1 MLPEKGWNRYPADI
15 RSVQK
20 AMAYDSR
27 EMEQLI
33 QAVTRSVMQRLAK
46 SDPLKQKDPSG
57 VLKDAAQSVKCE
69 PFQGRND
76 VRLKDIVTL
85 EESPRIGAGIMEVD
99 HADFP
104 WTLTYDEFDYI
115 IEGTL
120 EIEVDGR
127 VISGNAGDILHI
139 PKNTAIHFRS
149 PGFTRFAYFVYPA
162 DWESQS

>member
-1 MLPEKGWNRYPADI
+1 
-15 RSVQK
+15 
-20 AMAYDSR
+20 MAYDSR

-33 QAVTRSVMQRLAK
+33 QAVTRSVMQRLAE

-57 VLKDAAQSVKCE
+57 VLKVAAQSVKCE

-127 VISGNAGDILHI
+127 VISGSAGDILHI

-149 PGFTRFAYFVYPA
+149 PGYTRFAYFVYPA
-162 DWESQS
+162 DWESQK